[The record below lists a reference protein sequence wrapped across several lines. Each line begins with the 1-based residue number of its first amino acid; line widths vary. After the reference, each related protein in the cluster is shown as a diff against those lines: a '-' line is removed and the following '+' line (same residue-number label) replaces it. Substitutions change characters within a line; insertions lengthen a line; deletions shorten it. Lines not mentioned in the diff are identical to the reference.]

1 MTTKPLPGQLTARMA
16 LSGHGYAAVIDGILD
31 IRTAY
36 DTPNKAARLAFG
48 IVGMQI
54 ISNCRDPECECM
66 VTALTILRPD
76 IKIVPVS
83 LEVIDG

>member
-1 MTTKPLPGQLTARMA
+1 LNPSGRIIG
-16 LSGHGYAAVIDGILD
+16 SGHGYAAVIDGILD

-48 IVGMQI
+48 IVGLQI

-66 VTALTILRPD
+66 VKALALLRPE
-76 IKIVPVS
+76 IKIVAVS
-83 LEVIDG
+83 LEVIDGKPL